1 MESVPEDVKNE
12 ESMLINS
19 TSVDAGHHVNGSSD
33 AVQPSRVEL
42 TEEEKRIQQQLTV
55 SKATNELGMTDRYRS
70 SAPIKLRTTV
80 PATPGTTKSN
90 FFNFVEKQEL
100 GANEAEVMGLNDRGS
115 AEGLDESK
123 MMFG

>member
-55 SKATNELGMTDRYRS
+55 FKATNELGMTDRYRS

-90 FFNFVEKQEL
+90 FFNFDEKPKL
-100 GANEAEVMGLNDRGS
+100 GAKEAEVMGLNDGGS